1 MKPTAR
7 LRPYITL
14 TVLLLPRVYDR
25 LRFLQVRT
33 MIHHINNERQ
43 AMNPE
48 ESATDRELD
57 QFYGTPPTEEQV
69 QESIARFTA
78 AFDADDLV
86 EIVSENAKTAVS
98 FLRLSPG
105 VIGDW
110 LDYLRKETIAGWV
123 SKELYGKTGVIT
135 AKDIK

>member
-1 MKPTAR
+1 
-7 LRPYITL
+7 
-14 TVLLLPRVYDR
+14 
-25 LRFLQVRT
+25 

-57 QFYGTPPTEEQV
+57 QFYGTPPTEAQV
-69 QESIARFTA
+69 QESIRRFTE
-78 AFDADDLV
+78 AFDDADLV
-86 EIVSENAKTAVS
+86 EIFSDNADTA
-98 FLRLSPG
+98 LSLIKIAPG
-105 VIGDW
+105 AVGDW

>member
-1 MKPTAR
+1 
-7 LRPYITL
+7 
-14 TVLLLPRVYDR
+14 
-25 LRFLQVRT
+25 

-48 ESATDRELD
+48 ESATDRERD
-57 QFYGTPPTEEQV
+57 QFYGTPPTEAQV

-86 EIVSENAKTAVS
+86 EIVSENAKTALGLV
-98 FLRLSPG
+98 RLAPG
-105 VIGDW
+105 AVGDW

>member
-1 MKPTAR
+1 
-7 LRPYITL
+7 
-14 TVLLLPRVYDR
+14 
-25 LRFLQVRT
+25 

-48 ESATDRELD
+48 ESATDRERD
-57 QFYGTPPTEEQV
+57 QFYGTPPTEAQV
-69 QESIARFTA
+69 QESIARFTE